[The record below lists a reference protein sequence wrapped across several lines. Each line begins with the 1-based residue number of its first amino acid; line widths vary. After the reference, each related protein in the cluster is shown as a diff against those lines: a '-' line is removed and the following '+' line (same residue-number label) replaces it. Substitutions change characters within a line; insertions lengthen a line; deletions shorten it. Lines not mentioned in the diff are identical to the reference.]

1 MSTDTDTSTLNDLI
15 NVLEDGRNFYAD
27 AATKV
32 DRADLRALFERMA
45 RTKTAIVNDLK
56 NKVVF
61 SGEEPSDGSM
71 GGSIRKAYAEL
82 KAKLVSDT
90 EGEYVAQLEEFEDRI
105 LKEFREAIEGSDDV
119 EVKNIA
125 LKYMPE
131 VRRDHDEMRALKEAM
146 GKGKNQH

>member
-1 MSTDTDTSTLNDLI
+1 MSNDTDTSTLNDLI
-15 NVLEDGRNFYAD
+15 NVLEDGRSFYAD

-32 DRADLRALFERMA
+32 ERADLRALFERMA

-61 SGEEPSDGSM
+61 SGDEPSDGSF
-71 GGSIRKAYAEL
+71 GGSIRKSYAEL

-105 LKEFREAIEGSDDV
+105 LKEFREAIEESDDA